1 MDYTKITALLIDK
14 GFEIVDF
21 SNTGF
26 ELDKTENGVTTM
38 VTIREDDVN
47 IESRDNDTREMFL
60 DVTISF
66 NKLNKTLL
74 NQLLELAENLN

>member
-38 VTIREDDVN
+38 VTIREDDVT
-47 IESRDNDTREMFL
+47 IESRDNDTREIFL

>member
-60 DVTISF
+60 DITISF